1 MKIPSKVYNL
11 RRNLFALTT
20 GGIAGFI
27 PNDKSN
33 IPSPILGII
42 FAILATKIL
51 YGSGFNIIK
60 AQTPL
65 SKGQSGD
72 YDIGYQ
78 WFSSQYNWEP
88 NAARSVS
95 DIFFLI
101 VVGSLGA
108 FGAFVIRYL
117 ITM

>member
-27 PNDKSN
+27 PNDRSN

-51 YGSGFNIIK
+51 YG
-60 AQTPL
+60 
-65 SKGQSGD
+65 D

-78 WFSSQYNWEP
+78 W
-88 NAARSVS
+88 SVS

>member
-1 MKIPSKVYNL
+1 MNIPSKVYNL

-33 IPSPILGII
+33 ISSPILGII

-51 YGSGFNIIK
+51 YG
-60 AQTPL
+60 
-65 SKGQSGD
+65 D

-78 WFSSQYNWEP
+78 W
-88 NAARSVS
+88 SVS

-108 FGAFVIRYL
+108 FGAFVTRYL
-117 ITM
+117 ITI